1 MPSYLG
7 QNFLTDT
14 SMQDHIVQTA
24 VSLYT
29 DRKCDTIIEIGP
41 GKWALTLQLQHKA
54 EHFFCVEKDPLMRNA
69 LLQQGITAD
78 KIILQD
84 VLERDFFARAK
95 ERNID
100 PSKVCIVWNL
110 PYYITSPIIRK
121 FFADGHPQVPCG
133 VIMIQKEVGDKI
145 KSDAGKKSYLRRLLN
160 YAYHVDYT
168 ITVPPTSF
176 DPAPKVHSCVL
187 GITRKAQARE
197 IDFDTQVQVLELFS
211 PFSRKTLGKICK
223 MQNIDPT
230 PLGDIAS
237 KRLEELDE
245 KDWLTLIAIV
255 RQSAKQ

>member
-1 MPSYLG
+1 
-7 QNFLTDT
+7 
-14 SMQDHIVQTA
+14 
-24 VSLYT
+24 
-29 DRKCDTIIEIGP
+29 
-41 GKWALTLQLQHKA
+41 
-54 EHFFCVEKDPLMRNA
+54 
-69 LLQQGITAD
+69 
-78 KIILQD
+78 
-84 VLERDFFARAK
+84 
-95 ERNID
+95 
-100 PSKVCIVWNL
+100 
-110 PYYITSPIIRK
+110 
-121 FFADGHPQVPCG
+121 
-133 VIMIQKEVGDKI
+133 MIQKEVGDKI

-187 GITRKAQARE
+187 GITRKAQSRD